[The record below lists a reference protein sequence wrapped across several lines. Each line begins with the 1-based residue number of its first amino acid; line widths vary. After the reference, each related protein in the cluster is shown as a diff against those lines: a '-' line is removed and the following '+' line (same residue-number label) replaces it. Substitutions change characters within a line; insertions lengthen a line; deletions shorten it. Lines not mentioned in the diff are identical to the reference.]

1 MAQIIRDP
9 SIAASLGQATGSAL
23 GQRLT
28 DLAER
33 RIQDQHKKQL
43 LQEKSEAF
51 RGLGLDPS
59 EANYV
64 AGLDPQFAKLYLENK
79 GFGIPDY
86 QPQITPDMLQ
96 QLQPNFPSF
105 EQNLQDRLGTSPQ
118 QQFQQQASSIVPQG
132 GIPRQGLPQ
141 FNPTSQMPEDQRQ
154 TQLEDYLNDPRL
166 TPAQRANFALKL
178 EQMKQKQG
186 AASVN
191 GQPVMNDKERAL
203 QERKQRRID
212 MSNKAALTK
221 LDSAVDGAIRISELT
236 DEIDALLST
245 GKVASGSYG
254 RYTPSV
260 FLNDESRSFDA
271 KVKELAALMGSSQ
284 GTASDYKIQ
293 LAQEYKPNLTQS
305 AKTQKAVNE
314 GARKFANRVIRAGEI
329 RNELIEDN
337 GGQQPENLAG
347 LIKKQLLKELHGNSS
362 RYREGDTLSKLPS
375 YDEAVKMGLRV
386 GGQIED
392 TEANTIYEFTGD
404 KKKPFREAK

>member
-23 GQRLT
+23 GQTLT
-28 DLAER
+28 NLAER

-43 LQEKSEAF
+43 LQEKAEAF

-86 QPQITPDMLQ
+86 KPQINPSMPE
-96 QLQPNFPSF
+96 QLQPNLPSYG
-105 EQNLQDRLGTSPQ
+105 QGLQERLGSPQ
-118 QQFQQQASSIVPQG
+118 QGLQQPTAEFLNPGS
-132 GIPRQGLPQ
+132 IPRQGLPQ
-141 FNPTSQMPEDQRQ
+141 FNPTSQMPQEQRQ
-154 TQLEDYLNDPRL
+154 TQLEDYLKDPRL
-166 TPAQRANFALKL
+166 TPSQRANLALKL

-186 AASVN
+186 AASIN

-212 MSNKAALTK
+212 ISNKPFLTK
-221 LDSAVDGAIRISELT
+221 LDTALESAERIKELT
-236 DEIDALLST
+236 NEMQQLLNT
-245 GKVASGSYG
+245 GNVTSGFYG
-254 RYTPSV
+254 RYAPIQ
-260 FLNDESRSFDA
+260 FLNDESQAFDA
-271 KVKELAALMGSSQ
+271 KSKELAALLGSTK
-284 GTASDYKIQ
+284 GTASNFKIQ
-293 LAQEYKPNLTQS
+293 LAQDYKPNLGQSTSTQQKLLTD
-305 AKTQKAVNE
+305 ALKLADRIIKT
-314 GARKFANRVIRAGEI
+314 GDIRDSV
-329 RNELIEDN
+329 IEDN
-337 GGQQPENLAG
+337 NGVQPENLSG
-347 LIKKQLLKELHGNSS
+347 KVLKELHGKSS

-375 YDEAVKMGLRV
+375 YDEAVKMGLQV
-386 GGQIED
+386 GGRIED